1 MALPIY
7 FAKSVAAAARERE
20 LHTTVHRPHL
30 AARCEDRSLERIE
43 LFVFVRSAPTHI
55 VGPLITY
62 KLVTE

>member
-30 AARCEDRSLERIE
+30 AARCEGSLERIE

-55 VGPLITY
+55 VGPLITTY